1 MKIIYSEIIKWL
13 PDLKDDPKSLRDNLT
28 QIGHF
33 VSGFEEIDGET
44 ILDLEIR
51 SNRAD
56 CLGYY
61 GVAKDLAA
69 YYQIDLKIPQISDLK
84 FSDTPVPVTINS
96 PDVSR
101 IQATKI
107 SNLKNSPSPTWLI
120 NFLKLHDINSINTL
134 VDLTNYV
141 MLQWGIPCHAFDFK
155 KAPQLIWENNTKYF
169 EFISLDHTKINLAP
183 NNLLITN
190 SKEVISLSFIGGQNS
205 AIDLNTT
212 DSILEMAIYNRSRVR
227 NDSRSLKTITE
238 ASIRLDKELDTET
251 IPLAFSHLL
260 SLLKEHCQAVISGQ
274 LLDIYPHPPA
284 KITINFN
291 PLSPSNFAGIN
302 IPTDFSLDVLKRL
315 GCSVVQNPESDL
327 SVTPPSLRKD
337 ILIPEDLVEEV
348 IRFYG
353 YYKIPTDTPINP
365 QKFPDITP
373 PILYLIEKL
382 KDQLT
387 ALGYDEIRS
396 WPLVKT
402 SQDKNAVYTQNSINS
417 DYPVLRQSIIQS
429 LKSQLDQYLRYKLP
443 EPQFFEIGKIFSQ
456 INGQYTEKY
465 ALGIYNHNP
474 QKLES
479 DIESLK
485 LPLVKEGPRG
495 VDNFSEI
502 ILDDLPKPDIYIP
515 KNSPSQAI
523 ELTSQ
528 IINLDANITLD
539 HPQDPRELI
548 KQYSALIDPQ
558 ILWSM
563 QITDIYQ
570 QPNTKDYRYTFRVYY
585 YNTDDK
591 TAKKIHLKTFNL
603 N

>member
-1 MKIIYSEIIKWL
+1 MKLIYSEIKKWL

-69 YYQIDLKIPQISDLK
+69 YYQIDLKIPQISDIK
-84 FSDTPVPVTINS
+84 FSDSPVPVTINS

-107 SNLKNSPSPTWLI
+107 SNLKNSPSPNWLI
-120 NFLKLHDINSINTL
+120 KFLKLHDINSINTL

-155 KAPQLIWENNTKYF
+155 KAPQLIWENNTKYL

-190 SKEVISLSFIGGQNS
+190 SKEVVSLSFIGGQNS

-260 SLLKEHCQAVISGQ
+260 SLLKEHCQAVINGQ

-284 KITINFN
+284 KITINFD
-291 PLSPSNFAGIN
+291 PLSPSTFAGIN
-302 IPTDFSLDVLKRL
+302 IPTDFSLDILKRL

-353 YYKIPTDTPINP
+353 YYKIPTDSPINP

-429 LKSQLDQYLRYKLP
+429 LQSQFDQYQRFKLP
-443 EPQFFEIGKIFSQ
+443 QPQFFEIGKIFSQ

-474 QKLES
+474 QKLQS

-485 LPLVKEGPRG
+485 LPPFKG
-495 VDNFSEI
+495 VPKGIDNFSEI

-528 IINLDANITLD
+528 IITLDANITLD
-539 HPQDPRELI
+539 HSQDPQELI
-548 KQYSALIDPQ
+548 KQYSTLIDPQ
-558 ILWSM
+558 LLWNM
-563 QITDIYQ
+563 EITDIYQ
-570 QPNTKDYRYTFRVYY
+570 QPNTKHYRYTFRVYY

-591 TAKKIHLKTFNL
+591 TAKKIHLSTFNL